1 MGIVFK
7 QSFYNT
13 IILFLGFGL
22 GAFNVLFL
30 YTHFLNETYFGLI
43 IFLFSTA
50 NLIMP
55 LLVFGIQHTIIKFYS
70 SYSREEQRDS
80 FLTTAILLPLLIII
94 PVAIVGINAYDTI
107 SNWIAHKNIIIK
119 SYVYL
124 IFFIAI
130 FMGYFEIFYS
140 WSRVQLHSVF
150 GHFIKEVFAR
160 FCIMLLLFAV
170 HFNWLTSQEFIYAM
184 VMVYFLRVLIMA
196 FYALLLYKPKILLKL
211 PKNIK
216 EILTFSFYIIL
227 AGSAGNILLEIDK
240 FMIPQIVDISQE
252 AYYAVAIF
260 IASTIAIPTRA
271 MQQIINPITAYELN
285 KNNMTKVGELY
296 KKSSINLLIIGG
308 LFFLLIILNLKDIYL
323 IINNQDYANGIFVVV
338 IISIAKLLEL
348 SLGINN
354 AILTNSNYY
363 KVYFY
368 LSIGMAISVIILNKW
383 LIQLLGINGAALST
397 LIVVAVFNTIKV
409 WYVHLKMRI
418 QPFSKKT
425 LVLIFLGLAT
435 YSIVNLVKLNFHPI
449 INITAK
455 GILISLIYMILIL
468 KFHISAEVDNIVKKI
483 KY

>member
-170 HFNWLTSQEFIYAM
+170 HFNWLTSQKFIYAM

-196 FYALLLYKPKILLKL
+196 FYALLLYKPKILFKL

-216 EILTFSFYIIL
+216 EILSFSFYIIL

-308 LFFLLIILNLKDIYL
+308 LFFLLIILNLK
-323 IINNQDYANGIFVVV
+323 
-338 IISIAKLLEL
+338 
-348 SLGINN
+348 
-354 AILTNSNYY
+354 
-363 KVYFY
+363 YFY

-435 YSIVNLVKLNFHPI
+435 YGIVNLVKLNFHPI